1 MTAGV
6 DERGTP
12 VTSSMTSTAE
22 REAGGGGVAV
32 IVGVSVAGAAL
43 LVTAVGLLVVL
54 GCRVSRRHAR
64 HADNNVDTRQHVTC
78 TDHRQ
83 HSGLSVCLSHHRQ
96 HSGRHRLTVCLSVC
110 LTTNNTQVV
119 TRFTLSASVSLPS
132 HIQSDSRHFS
142 HVHCYKSC

>member
-1 MTAGV
+1 VSKELGERLGVTAGV

-54 GCRVSRRHAR
+54 GCRVGRRHAR
-64 HADNNVDTRQHVTC
+64 HADSNVDTRQHVTC

-83 HSGLSVCLSHHRQ
+83 HSGRHQVHSLCVCLSPE
-96 HSGRHRLTVCLSVC
+96 SYTV
-110 LTTNNTQVV
+110 
-119 TRFTLSASVSLPS
+119 
-132 HIQSDSRHFS
+132 
-142 HVHCYKSC
+142 

>member
-1 MTAGV
+1 MSKELGERLGVTAGV

-54 GCRVSRRHAR
+54 GCRVCRRHAR

-83 HSGLSVCLSHHRQ
+83 HSGRHRVHSLCVCLSHE
-96 HSGRHRLTVCLSVC
+96 SYTV
-110 LTTNNTQVV
+110 
-119 TRFTLSASVSLPS
+119 
-132 HIQSDSRHFS
+132 
-142 HVHCYKSC
+142 

>member
-1 MTAGV
+1 MSKELGERLGVTAGV

-54 GCRVSRRHAR
+54 GCRVCRRHAR

-83 HSGLSVCLSHHRQ
+83 HSGRHQVHSLCVCLSPE
-96 HSGRHRLTVCLSVC
+96 SYTV
-110 LTTNNTQVV
+110 
-119 TRFTLSASVSLPS
+119 
-132 HIQSDSRHFS
+132 
-142 HVHCYKSC
+142 